1 VSGPGGASAR
11 RPAVSNPGRAEHLLT
26 KPLPFACTQ
35 ALNAGAD
42 LRKIWRM
49 VVTPAIWRRSGQ
61 GFDSPHLHPS
71 ALGSVFG
78 WGCTG
83 FDRAGKGEQATRKAT
98 DVIRANP

>member
-1 VSGPGGASAR
+1 M
-11 RPAVSNPGRAEHLLT
+11 LT
-26 KPLPFACTQ
+26 KPSASERTQ
-35 ALNAGAD
+35 ALNATAD
-42 LRKIWRM
+42 LRKIAGM
-49 VVTPAIWRRSGQ
+49 VVIPAIWRRSGQ

-71 ALGSVFG
+71 AFGSVFG